1 MTLEYVKVNLEKAFE
16 PSQVYVACTCTPVR
30 IHRVQPTNAQVV
42 SRAHSLDGLHVTAL
56 PSSDLLSRC
65 DEEVKEFYQKR
76 FSISA
81 PSNTKKMTDFFKP
94 KPKAVAER

>member
-16 PSQVYVACTCTPVR
+16 PSQVYVACTCTPVC

-42 SRAHSLDGLHVTAL
+42 SRARSLDGLHVT
-56 PSSDLLSRC
+56 
-65 DEEVKEFYQKR
+65 
-76 FSISA
+76 SA

-94 KPKAVAER
+94 KPKAVAGR